1 MAGRDRKEVIEE
13 RIEERKEKVQK
24 EKAKI
29 KNAVDQNKRNGVS
42 VKDSIKTKLICVMAA
57 LALVP
62 LLVAVIISSLN
73 TMNQNRESAY
83 SLNRAQAGIIEQNIR
98 VVLEENV
105 KSLQVLA
112 NAPSTVNYIMKNGN
126 DLTLQTQLKAQLVA
140 IDEMMNDGNVTIVT
154 GSSGMQLLRS
164 SGDCVDVSDREYYQ
178 KGMEGTVYVSDIIV
192 SRSTGD
198 RIATFVVPIY
208 NNAGNKVIGIVQ
220 RNYNLSD
227 FHTLLADEVTE
238 EKQEIVMVDRNGDVI
253 AHSGHEIDADN
264 PESQAENPFY
274 TDSRGE
280 KTSGEYSTSWNGENW
295 MISWMKEPNT
305 GWVVA
310 SCRVESVAMREAR
323 NTMMILLII
332 GAVFLAIGIVI
343 AFIMA
348 RSFTDPVEAINSSLA
363 RLAEGRFVDIDKYT
377 KRKDEF
383 GVMVNNTNTVIDRL
397 RTIVADIKASASKV
411 GDSSND
417 LADTA
422 DQISQTADDV
432 SNAVQDIASGATQQA
447 DEIQNASENTGRI
460 SDNIAN
466 VTNNGASLADTAGV
480 MNSDSKE
487 SSKEL
492 EKLTTSSHE
501 MSDAIEL
508 ISEKIGATQKAV
520 ELINDKVAAI
530 DSISSQTSLL
540 ALNASIEAARAG
552 EAGRGF
558 AVVAEEIGKLADDSA
573 KSAGEIRQEMDMLLS
588 ESQEAVRQAEE
599 VKKSTEEQREI
610 IANTV
615 LSIEKLIKGIETT
628 VAGVDQITS
637 DADACNASKDVI
649 VDAMNSLS
657 AISQQNAAS
666 TEETSASM
674 EELNA
679 TVNTLAE
686 SADVLRKISEGLM
699 EEMAFF
705 KD

>member
-1 MAGRDRKEVIEE
+1 MAK
-13 RIEERKEKVQK
+13 KEKTP
-24 EKAKI
+24 KAPKPV
-29 KNAVDQNKRNGVS
+29 KAANGVS
-42 VKDSIKTKLICVMAA
+42 AKDSIKTKLIVVMA
-57 LALVP
+57 LLVAIP
-62 LLVAVIISSLN
+62 LLVSVIISSVNTINAAKENAVALN
-73 TMNQNRESAY
+73 ELQVKKVEENILTT
-83 SLNRAQAGIIEQNIR
+83 LEQNM
-98 VVLEENV
+98 

-112 NAPSTVNYIMKNGN
+112 DSPATIEYIMKNGN
-126 DLTLQTQLKAQLVA
+126 DLTLRTQLAKQLEN
-140 IDEMMNDGNVTIVT
+140 IDANLNDGNTTVIT
-154 GSSGMQLLRS
+154 GQSGMQLLRTT
-164 SGDCVDVSDREYYQ
+164 GDLVDVSDREYFQ
-178 KGMEGTVYVSDIIV
+178 KAMEGTIYVSDIQISKTTGSRIV
-192 SRSTGD
+192 
-198 RIATFVVPIY
+198 TFAVPVY
-208 NNAGNKVIGIVQ
+208 NSAGNKVIGMIQ
-220 RNYNLSD
+220 RNYDLSD
-227 FHTLLADEVTE
+227 FHNTLAEDVTE
-238 EKQEIVMVDRNGDVI
+238 DMMEIVMVDRNGDVI
-253 AHSGHEIDADN
+253 AHSSHEIDPEN
-264 PESQAENPFY
+264 PESQASNPFY
-274 TDSRGE
+274 TDSRGDTLTGSY
-280 KTSGEYSTSWNGENW
+280 TSNWQGETW
-295 MISWMKEPNT
+295 MISWIKEPNT

-310 SCRVESVAMREAR
+310 SCRVESVAMRQAMQ
-323 NTMMILLII
+323 TIIILVVLGII
-332 GAVFLAIGIVI
+332 FLVIGIVL
-343 AFIMA
+343 AMTMA
-348 RSFTDPVEAINSSLA
+348 KSFTDPVEAINGSLSQ
-363 RLAEGRFVDIDKYT
+363 LADGHFVDIDKYT
-377 KRKDEF
+377 NRKDEF
-383 GVMVNNTNTVIDRL
+383 GKMVGHTNTVIEKL
-397 RTIVADIKASASKV
+397 RTIVADIKASAAQV
-411 GDSSND
+411 GTSSTD

-447 DEIQNASENTGRI
+447 DEIQSASESTGII

-480 MNSDSKE
+480 MNTDSKE

-492 EKLTTSSHE
+492 EKLTQSSHE

-573 KSAGEIRQEMDMLLS
+573 KSAGEIRQEMDVLLA
-588 ESQEAVRQAEE
+588 ESQEAVRQADE

-610 IANTV
+610 ISNTV
-615 LSIEKLIKGIETT
+615 ESIEKLIEGIETT
-628 VAGVDQITS
+628 VAGVDRITN
-637 DADACNASKDVI
+637 DADACNESKDVI

-686 SADVLRKISEGLM
+686 SADALRQISDNLNQ
-699 EEMAFF
+699 EMAFF